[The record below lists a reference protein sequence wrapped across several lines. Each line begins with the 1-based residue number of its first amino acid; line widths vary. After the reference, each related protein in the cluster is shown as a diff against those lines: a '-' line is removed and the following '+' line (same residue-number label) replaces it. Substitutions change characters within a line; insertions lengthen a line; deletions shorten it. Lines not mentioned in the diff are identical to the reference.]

1 MSLQII
7 NGIHTAG
14 IEVAKNFDVAYDFL
28 AVLKSGNTVEDQMQN
43 EINQVL
49 MPFVVDVERI
59 DGQPL
64 PVKEHNIRF
73 TKGGVQTTAKEFLP
87 YWSTFNLEKSQG
99 RNVEIANFTDET
111 LFEYKNLG
119 IDPMEKVMEDMEG
132 VYGVYNN
139 AYLPNVMLK
148 SLICGTTI
156 TDALPA
162 IDNGT
167 GQYTTSF
174 GFARGESYDSYLH
187 AKTTTKTMNLYRVI
201 KTSTI
206 AGTDIRTTAKML
218 RETKLFGKGGG
229 QKGIMAIGAPD
240 TIQNLASMANSPEN
254 KDLGIFGDVTYMY
267 GVNFKKVEGM
277 HDGFLIFLDMS
288 YMNRLIVR
296 GVNKDPEQRGLTFI
310 PKNDI
315 QTFSTF
321 KDFVGGKARIW
332 EEEYYMPYRL
342 SGAILGVDPT
352 FADAGQIIK
361 AGSPAELALE
371 AWITALTEEY
381 EG

>member
-14 IEVAKNFDVAYDFL
+14 IEVAIGNEVAWDFL
-28 AVLKSGNTVEDQMQN
+28 AILKSGNTVEDQMQN
-43 EINQVL
+43 EINQML
-49 MPFVVDVERI
+49 SPFVVEVPRI

-73 TKGGVQTTAKEFLP
+73 TKGGVQTTSKEFLP
-87 YWSTFNLEKSQG
+87 YWSKFNLEKSQG
-99 RNVEIANFTDET
+99 RNVEIGNFTDDT

-119 IDPMEKVMEDMEG
+119 INPMDKIMEDMEG

-139 AYLPNVMLK
+139 AYLPNVMMK
-148 SLICGTTI
+148 SLISGTTI

-187 AKTTTKTMNLYRVI
+187 AKTTTKTVNLYKVI
-201 KTSTI
+201 KSATI
-206 AGTDIRTTAKML
+206 AGSDIRAMAKTL

-229 QKGIMAIGAPD
+229 QKGILAIGAPD
-240 TIQNLASMANSPEN
+240 SVQNLASLANAPEN
-254 KDLGIFGDVTYMY
+254 KDLGIFGNVDYMF

-277 HDGFLIFLDMS
+277 HDGFFIFLDMS
-288 YMNRLIVR
+288 YMNKLIVK
-296 GVNKDPEQRGLTFI
+296 GVNKDEEQRGLTFI

-315 QTFSTF
+315 QTFVNF

-342 SGAILGVDPT
+342 SGGILGIDPT
-352 FADAGQIIK
+352 FYDADMIIK

-371 AWITALTEEY
+371 AWMTALTEEY